1 MNTNIQENSIQ
12 QSDDNSI
19 CLDKIEINN
28 SSESSSEA
36 NTNIANI
43 ANISVFNMLSGNI
56 INTNTCNKITDFTL
70 IIFSFGGFTFGI
82 ISWFIIDNITAIGY
96 ILSAIFSFISF
107 LTIRRMRLR
116 AALEKSVNVLKK
128 ENDELKENNEELK
141 DNIDDL
147 EDNNEE
153 LKENI
158 NDLQTVRN
166 KLNEDL
172 ISLKETIG
180 VFGDNSDEI
189 INNLTTV
196 YNNLKSQN
204 EIHAN
209 INKNTIYL
217 HILNVIKHYDVNSDF
232 VLSQDELENAKETL
246 LMSFPNLN
254 YEQLKAKI
262 SNNKITAA
270 NIADSITLL

>member
-1 MNTNIQENSIQ
+1 MNTRIQDNSIQ
-12 QSDDNSI
+12 HTDNNSVS
-19 CLDKIEINN
+19 LDKIEINN
-28 SSESSSEA
+28 SSESSSEE
-36 NTNIANI
+36 NTNI
-43 ANISVFNMLSGNI
+43 ANISVFSILSGNI
-56 INTNTCNKITDFTL
+56 VNTNTCNKITDFTL

-107 LTIRRMRLR
+107 LTIRRIRLR

-141 DNIDDL
+141 ENIDDL

-189 INNLTTV
+189 INNLTNV

-209 INKNTIYL
+209 INKNTVYL